1 MNVGQFL
8 EHWSVRENPFR
19 AEEARRDEVFAR
31 LSLGQAPGTNG
42 AAAPA
47 GGTEHS
53 DFEKVLGDL
62 NRPATSI
69 VFGEKG
75 SGKTAIRLQ
84 IARRIGAHNG
94 ANPHAR
100 ILLVAYDD
108 LNVFLDHFHERMG
121 GKDPVASLERL
132 RLVDHIDAIL
142 ATAVPPVTDALLGAQ
157 GGEVQLP
164 KDTRRILRRMSRAL
178 RRDML
183 LLQAIYDNSQ
193 HADQRTGRLRRAL
206 GIAAP
211 HGRALWTLLAS
222 VGWVV
227 PLAVLAAWWYFGQWS
242 QDPLWLAAIVAALAF
257 WGALLLKRLV
267 VDRWS
272 LRRKAHR
279 IRRRLRIMPRAE
291 GSLEASLAQVDP
303 AALEGSLAPLSDGD
317 ESRYAML
324 ARLREFLAPLGYA
337 GMIILVD
344 RVDEPT
350 LVRGDPRA
358 MQAVIWPL
366 LSNKFLQQEGVG
378 VKLLLPV
385 ELRHALFKESSA
397 FFQEARLDKQHM
409 IDRLTWTGS
418 TLYDLCEARL
428 QACRDPGAGP
438 MALVDLFADDVTQR
452 DVVDA
457 LDQMRQPRDA
467 FKLLYQ
473 CMLEHCS
480 NVTTADS
487 DWRIPRLTLESV
499 RKREVDRVHQL
510 ARGIRPA

>member
-8 EHWSVRENPFR
+8 EHWGVRENPFR

-31 LSLGQAPGTNG
+31 LPASAG
-42 AAAPA
+42 A
-47 GGTEHS
+47 EHS

-62 NRPATSI
+62 SRPATSI

-75 SGKTAIRLQ
+75 SGKTAMRLQ
-84 IARRIGAHNG
+84 ITRRIGEYNE
-94 ANPHAR
+94 ANPQAK

-108 LNVFLDHFHERMG
+108 LNVFLDHFHQRMG
-121 GKDPVASLERL
+121 DKDPVESLERL
-132 RLVDHIDAIL
+132 RLVDHFDAIL
-142 ATAVPPVTDALLGAQ
+142 ATAIPAVTDALLGAT
-157 GGEVQLP
+157 GGEVRLP
-164 KDTRRILRRMSRAL
+164 GDSRRTVRRMNRAL

-183 LLQAIYDNSQ
+183 LMQAIYDTSQ
-193 HADQRTGRLRRAL
+193 HAENRTTRLRRAL
-206 GIAAP
+206 SLPQPGGRTLWTAAAAIGWVIPGAIIAAW
-211 HGRALWTLLAS
+211 A
-222 VGWVV
+222 
-227 PLAVLAAWWYFGQWS
+227 YFGQWS
-242 QDPLWLAAIVAALAF
+242 QDPAWLVAIIAGF
-257 WGALLLKRLV
+257 IIWGGILLKRFGL
-267 VDRWS
+267 DRWS
-272 LRRKAHR
+272 LRRKAQR
-279 IRRRLRIMPRAE
+279 IRRRVRVMARPE
-291 GSLEASLAQVDP
+291 GSLELSLAQIDP
-303 AALEGSLAPLSDGD
+303 EMWQGALAPLSDSD

-337 GMIILVD
+337 GAIILVD

-366 LSNKFLQQEGVG
+366 LSNKFLQQEGLG

-409 IDRLTWTGS
+409 IDRLLWTGS
-418 TLYDLCEARL
+418 TLYDLCDARL
-428 QACRDPGAGP
+428 QACRDPNAEP
-438 MALVDLFADDVTQR
+438 IHLVDLFAEDVTQR

-473 CMLEHCS
+473 VMLEHCS

-499 RKREVDRVHQL
+499 RKREVDRVQQL
-510 ARGIRPA
+510 SRGIRPA

>member
-8 EHWSVRENPFR
+8 EHWGVRENPFR

-31 LSLGQAPGTNG
+31 LPASAG
-42 AAAPA
+42 A
-47 GGTEHS
+47 EHS

-62 NRPATSI
+62 SRPATSI

-84 IARRIGAHNG
+84 IARRVDEYNR
-94 ANPHAR
+94 ANPHAKV
-100 ILLVAYDD
+100 LLVAYDD
-108 LNVFLDHFHERMG
+108 LNVFLDHFHQRVG
-121 GKDPVASLERL
+121 DKDPVESLERL

-142 ATAVPPVTDALLGAQ
+142 ATAIPAVTDALLGAT
-157 GGEVQLP
+157 GGEVRLP
-164 KDTRRILRRMSRAL
+164 SDSRRIVRRMNRAL

-183 LLQAIYDNSQ
+183 LMQAIYDTSQ
-193 HADQRTGRLRRAL
+193 HAEHRTARLRRAL
-206 GIAAP
+206 SLPPPYGS
-211 HGRALWTLLAS
+211 ALWTALAAI
-222 VGWVV
+222 GWVV
-227 PLAVLAAWWYFGQWS
+227 PAAVIAAWWHFGGWS
-242 QDPLWLAAIVAALAF
+242 EHPAWLAAIVAGLLI
-257 WGALLLKRLV
+257 WGGVLLKRFGI
-267 VDRWS
+267 DRWS
-272 LRRKAHR
+272 LRRKGSR
-279 IRRRLRIMPRAE
+279 IRRRVRIMSRPE
-291 GSLEASLAQVDP
+291 GSLESSLSQVDP
-303 AALEGSLAPLSDGD
+303 ELMQGALAPLSDSD

-337 GMIILVD
+337 GMVVLVD

-409 IDRLTWTGS
+409 IDRLLWTGS
-418 TLYDLCEARL
+418 TLYDLCDARL
-428 QACRDPGAGP
+428 QACRDPKAEP
-438 MALVDLFADDVTQR
+438 VHLINLFAEDVNQR
-452 DVVDA
+452 DVIDA

-473 CMLEHCS
+473 VMLEHCS

-499 RKREVDRVHQL
+499 RKREVDRVQQL
-510 ARGIRPA
+510 SRGIRPA